1 MFTSTTESYLHYF
14 NVPKAMPDSND
25 SIIAVMLSIIDARI
39 IMKIMNLLLTEK
51 SLIIIGSNPGVVSCI
66 TLGISTLI
74 QPFQWSGALL
84 PLVPNSGKELF
95 GCPVPFILGT
105 ITTTLSIEDINS
117 NTAVLNIYDPVIDRK
132 PNIKTKI
139 DANQDVRLSS
149 INQTEAWF
157 TRLPE
162 LQSTMPISDSLD
174 QQLRYSRRSLV
185 SSKIDRRKVI
195 NSDPFNTNE
204 YLFDLCFFNSM
215 TPSDL
220 QAVHQVFKITIIIS
234 LLTKL
239 ISVRPLLLLKSTIKS
254 I

>member
-1 MFTSTTESYLHYF
+1 MLSNTIENYLHYF
-14 NVPKAMPDSND
+14 IVPKVMPDSND
-25 SIIAVMLSIIDARI
+25 SIMAVMLSIIDARV

-51 SLIIIGSNPGVVSCI
+51 SIIIIGSNPGVVSCI

-95 GCPVPFILGT
+95 GAPVPFILGT
-105 ITTTLSIEDINS
+105 ITTTLTMEDINS

-132 PNIKTKI
+132 PNTKTKI

-162 LQSTMPISDSLD
+162 LQSTMPICDSLD
-174 QQLRYSRRSLV
+174 QQLRYSRRSLI
-185 SSKIDRRKVI
+185 SSKIDRRKVQ
-195 NSDPFNTNE
+195 NSELFSANQ
-204 YLFDLCFFNSM
+204 YLFDLCFFDSM

-220 QAVHQVFKITIIIS
+220 QAVHQVFKIIITIK
-234 LLTKL
+234 LLAKL
-239 ISVRPLLLLKSTIKS
+239 ISFRPFLLLKSIIKS